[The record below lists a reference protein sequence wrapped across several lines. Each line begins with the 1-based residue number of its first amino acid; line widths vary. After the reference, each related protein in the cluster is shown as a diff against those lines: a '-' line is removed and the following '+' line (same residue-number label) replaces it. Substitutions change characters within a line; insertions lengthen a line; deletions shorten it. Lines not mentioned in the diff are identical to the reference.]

1 MTLEPPAADDQDS
14 FDDMD
19 LATERELERVKMS
32 DPQLKQLKAQ
42 ITAYTM
48 LVHQQALLPHIIEA
62 VQAGGVVRQRA
73 PEDGVRH
80 METLPEHEEEGG
92 GGVFICNTNQKC

>member
-1 MTLEPPAADDQDS
+1 MTSEPPAADDQDG

-42 ITAYTM
+42 LKAQITAYTM
-48 LVHQQALLPHIIEA
+48 L
-62 VQAGGVVRQRA
+62 
-73 PEDGVRH
+73 
-80 METLPEHEEEGG
+80 
-92 GGVFICNTNQKC
+92 

>member
-1 MTLEPPAADDQDS
+1 MTSEPPAADDQDG
-14 FDDMD
+14 FDDID
-19 LATERELERVKMS
+19 LATEKELERVKMS

-48 LVHQQALLPHIIEA
+48 LVRQQALPPHIIEA

-73 PEDGVRH
+73 PEDGVQRGD
-80 METLPEHEEEGG
+80 TA
-92 GGVFICNTNQKC
+92 

>member
-1 MTLEPPAADDQDS
+1 
-14 FDDMD
+14 
-19 LATERELERVKMS
+19 MS

-48 LVHQQALLPHIIEA
+48 LVRQQALPPHIIEA
-62 VQAGGVVRQRA
+62 VQAIGAVRQRA
-73 PEDGVRH
+73 PEDGVH
-80 METLPEHEEEGG
+80 HVETLPEHEEEGG